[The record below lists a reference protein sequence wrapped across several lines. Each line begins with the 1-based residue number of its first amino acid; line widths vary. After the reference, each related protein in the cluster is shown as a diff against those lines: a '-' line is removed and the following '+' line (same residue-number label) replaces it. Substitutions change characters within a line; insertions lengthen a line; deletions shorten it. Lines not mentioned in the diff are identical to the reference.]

1 MSAIMPEVP
10 SIVPPPAERPI
21 PGPRSLGSFRE
32 VIALRRDPLTFLTRL
47 ARDYGPVSQFRV
59 GKLPFF
65 LFTSPDAVREI
76 LVTNHDRMHKGRAL
90 QRAKILLG
98 EGLLTSEEDFHRR
111 QRRLVN
117 PAFHRERLPGYARQM
132 IEAAQRAAS
141 TWRDGAQIDISHE
154 MMTLT
159 LDIVGRTLFSTD
171 LRGQATEI
179 GQAMHDIMSL
189 MNRMLSPFAALLNYL
204 PLPGT
209 LRYWR
214 ARFHLEHAVA
224 TMIRERR
231 ASGRDHG
238 DLLSMLLL
246 ARDEDGGPGMT
257 DQQVR
262 NEAMTLFLAGHET
275 TANALTWT
283 WYLLAQHPEIE
294 ARLHAELD
302 SVLAGTPPK
311 FKDYRRLSYTE
322 RVLTESMRLYPPAW
336 IIGRTAMEDLEIT
349 CYRIPAKSILLT
361 PQYLIHRLP
370 EYFPE
375 PEKFDPDRWL
385 PAAVSARP
393 KLSYFPFGAGPRQCA
408 GEAFAWM
415 EGVLVLATLAQHWR
429 ASLLPDRPVEM
440 LPAITLRPKHGL
452 HVTLHRR
459 D

>member
-1 MSAIMPEVP
+1 MLDAPITEL
-10 SIVPPPAERPI
+10 PPPARPI
-21 PGPRSLGSFRE
+21 PGPRSFGSFRE
-32 VIALRRDPLTFLTRL
+32 VMALRRDPLKFLSQL
-47 ARDYGPVSQFRV
+47 AQEYGPVSGFKV
-59 GKLPFF
+59 GQLPFF

-98 EGLLTSEEDFHRR
+98 EGLLTSEDEFHRR

-132 IEAAQRAAS
+132 VEAAQRAAS
-141 TWRDGAQIDISHE
+141 TWRDGSQIDISHE

-159 LDIVGRTLFSTD
+159 LDVVGRTLFSTD

-214 ARFHLEHAVA
+214 ARFHLERAVA

-231 ASGRDHG
+231 ASGEDHG

-246 ARDEDGGPGMT
+246 ARDEEGGPGMT

-262 NEAMTLFLAGHET
+262 DEAMTLFLAGHET

-294 ARLHAELD
+294 ARLQTELD
-302 SVLAGTPPK
+302 TVLAGATPT
-311 FKDYRRLSYTE
+311 FEDYRRLPYTE
-322 RVLTESMRLYPPAW
+322 RVLTEAMRLYPPAW
-336 IIGRTAMEDLEIT
+336 IVGRTAMEDLEIVG
-349 CYRIPAKSILLT
+349 YRVPAKSILLT

-385 PAAVSARP
+385 PEAMNARP

-415 EGVLVLATLAQHWR
+415 EGVLVLATLARHWR
-429 ASLLPDRPVEM
+429 AALVPDRPVEV

-452 HVTLHRR
+452 LVTIHRR
-459 D
+459 G